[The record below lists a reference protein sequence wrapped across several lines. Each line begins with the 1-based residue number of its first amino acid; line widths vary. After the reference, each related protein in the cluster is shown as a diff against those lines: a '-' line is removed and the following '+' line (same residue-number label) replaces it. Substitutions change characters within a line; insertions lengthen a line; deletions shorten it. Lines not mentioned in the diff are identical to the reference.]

1 MQAKFFSA
9 SLLGFFLAF
18 FSFQVHAQA
27 GPDDVTP
34 EKLQAFWNSNI
45 QAMISLDKEKIIE
58 QTYFP
63 LAGEWYAIFD
73 MWESTEEE
81 LQEVYVERLEEMY
94 NEEFRSV
101 LSSYTWENIGVAETE
116 EGTFLSIYILFEEV
130 IDDEVLESAIILEF
144 SLIEENWMLT
154 AMTFAG

>member
-1 MQAKFFSA
+1 MKAKFFSS
-9 SLLGFFLAF
+9 SLLGLFLAF
-18 FSFQVHAQA
+18 LSFQVHAQA

-34 EKLQAFWNSNI
+34 EKLHAFWNSNI
-45 QAMISLDKEKIIE
+45 QAMINLDKEKIVE
-58 QTYFP
+58 QTNFP
-63 LAGEWYAIFD
+63 LAGEWYAVFD

-81 LQEVYVERLEEMY
+81 LQEAYVERLEELY
-94 NEEFRSV
+94 NEEFRSI
-101 LSSYTWENIGVAETE
+101 LRGYTWENIGVADTE
-116 EGTFLSIYILFEEV
+116 EGTFLSIYILFEEI